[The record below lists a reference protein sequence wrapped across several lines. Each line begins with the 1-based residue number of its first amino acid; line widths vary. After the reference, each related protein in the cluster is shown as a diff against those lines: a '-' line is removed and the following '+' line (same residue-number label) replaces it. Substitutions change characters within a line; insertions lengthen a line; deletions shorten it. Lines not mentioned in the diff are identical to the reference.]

1 MKQNRLILAF
11 RLVLIAVI
19 CIMSANGYAQKTAKT
34 LKRIVIDPGH
44 GGTDPGAYGKFS
56 SEAAVSLAISQKLE
70 EYFHDAMPD
79 VEVVL
84 TRKTDI
90 FNSVV
95 EKAQIANQAK
105 GDLFICIHTNSA
117 DPKKNRE
124 IIGYTNKTYTVKK
137 GGVKRKVTRRVPQY
151 KVSYTPSTARG
162 TETFIY
168 GIGKSNE
175 RKEVADNM
183 VDEMVEKLDSVSER
197 QIKELNNNAD
207 PTRSMMASLLTQQY
221 FQRAASLA
229 LTIEEEFKNAGR
241 ISREAKQRPKGIW
254 VLQAVAMPAVL
265 VETGFISNPEDEEY
279 LNSEDGQDQ
288 ICEVI
293 TKAVLRYKKSL
304 EAQKKENGNQP

>member
-1 MKQNRLILAF
+1 
-11 RLVLIAVI
+11 
-19 CIMSANGYAQKTAKT
+19 MSANGYAQKTAKT

>member
-1 MKQNRLILAF
+1 
-11 RLVLIAVI
+11 
-19 CIMSANGYAQKTAKT
+19 MSVTVHAQKTAKT

-44 GGTDPGAYGKFS
+44 GGRDQGAYGKFS

-117 DPKKNRE
+117 DSKKNRE

>member
-11 RLVLIAVI
+11 RLVLIALI
-19 CIMSANGYAQKTAKT
+19 CNMSLNVHAQKTTKT

-70 EYFHDAMPD
+70 EYLHDAMPD

-137 GGVKRKVTRRVPQY
+137 GGKKRKVTRRVPQY

-279 LNSEDGQDQ
+279 LNSEEGQDQ

>member
-1 MKQNRLILAF
+1 
-11 RLVLIAVI
+11 
-19 CIMSANGYAQKTAKT
+19 MSLTGYAQKTVKT

-56 SEAAVSLAISQKLE
+56 SEAAVSLAISQRLE
-70 EYFHDAMPD
+70 EYFHNAMPD

-279 LNSEDGQDQ
+279 LNSEEGQEQ

-304 EAQKKENGNQP
+304 EAQKKENGNMP

>member
-1 MKQNRLILAF
+1 
-11 RLVLIAVI
+11 
-19 CIMSANGYAQKTAKT
+19 MSVTVYAQKTAKT

-84 TRKTDI
+84 TRRTEI
-90 FNSVV
+90 YNSVV

-137 GGVKRKVTRRVPQY
+137 GGKKRKVTRRVPQY

-175 RKEVADNM
+175 RKDVADNM

-279 LNSEDGQDQ
+279 LNSDEGQDQ